1 MSTLVSYDVTADF
14 FLVTLSVS
22 KSEAGVGIPEWSS
35 ISLINPANYPC
46 RRIPLRKTV
55 WVRGL
60 WVRIRAPLLTANCH
74 LESVLSFSCALHKF
88 LTFSPTVLGLDFRA
102 MLCH

>member
-1 MSTLVSYDVTADF
+1 MSTPVSYDVTADS

-60 WVRIRAPLLTANCH
+60 RVRIRAPLLTANCH
-74 LESVLSFSCALHKF
+74 ALHKF

>member
-1 MSTLVSYDVTADF
+1 MSTLVSYDVTADS

-35 ISLINPANYPC
+35 ISLINPANYLC

-60 WVRIRAPLLTANCH
+60 WVRIRAFLLTANCH
-74 LESVLSFSCALHKF
+74 RDSVLSFFCALQDF
-88 LTFSPTVLGLDFRA
+88 LTFSPTVLGLHFRA

>member
-1 MSTLVSYDVTADF
+1 MSTLVSYDVTADS
-14 FLVTLSVS
+14 FLVTLLVS

-35 ISLINPANYPC
+35 ISLINPANYLC

-74 LESVLSFSCALHKF
+74 RDSVLSFCTLQEF
-88 LTFSPTVLGLDFRA
+88 LTSPTVLGLDFRA